1 MTTATDYPSVLF
13 GLLAAAII
21 CGAGGILFS
30 RRRLT
35 CISYWMLCSTALSG
49 FCLLFDLHFLAISQ
63 LTVSLY
69 LAGIIL
75 VISRPQRRAPAHN
88 ISALLHPGHVLWYV
102 AGGALFVS
110 LVWLLATNS
119 QATTQAMLGDPA
131 LNSLPMWAARG
142 DHISALGQELAN
154 RHSLL
159 LTLLGFLIL
168 ASIVS
173 VAYLRRSRQ
182 GPEGR
187 GQ

>member
-1 MTTATDYPSVLF
+1 
-13 GLLAAAII
+13 
-21 CGAGGILFS
+21 
-30 RRRLT
+30 
-35 CISYWMLCSTALSG
+35 
-49 FCLLFDLHFLAISQ
+49 
-63 LTVSLY
+63 
-69 LAGIIL
+69 
-75 VISRPQRRAPAHN
+75 
-88 ISALLHPGHVLWYV
+88 
-102 AGGALFVS
+102 VS